1 MQTDK
6 SALTRS
12 PFPGM
17 NPYLEN
23 PELWSEVYSR
33 LIMAIDYTQ
42 PAQPLLNAEDTD
54 WATER
59 IR

>member
-1 MQTDK
+1 
-6 SALTRS
+6 
-12 PFPGM
+12 
-17 NPYLEN
+17 
-23 PELWSEVYSR
+23 
-33 LIMAIDYTQ
+33 MAIDYTQ